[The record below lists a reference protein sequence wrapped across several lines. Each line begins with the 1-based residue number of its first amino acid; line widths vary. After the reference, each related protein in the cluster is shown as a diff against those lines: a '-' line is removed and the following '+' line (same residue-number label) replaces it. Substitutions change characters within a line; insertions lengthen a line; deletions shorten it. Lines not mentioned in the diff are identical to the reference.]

1 MKDSLDFNVEMN
13 LTIKIFTLVRDQF
26 CFLLAFVDIY
36 RQKLQ
41 QCLSDGDLS
50 EDDVKAL
57 RRLHILLCLSKE
69 TVDAAHATLCGRIFE
84 KVLSFA

>member
-1 MKDSLDFNVEMN
+1 MFLCLLE
-13 LTIKIFTLVRDQF
+13 LT
-26 CFLLAFVDIY
+26 DIY

-57 RRLHILLCLSKE
+57 RRLHVLLCLSQE
-69 TVDAAHATLCGRIFE
+69 TVDAAHATICGRIFE
-84 KVLSFA
+84 KVLYFAIFNA